1 MGWVRKVHNPCS
13 FGKCVVGTR
22 RGEIASEERPRQ
34 NGRKGDKLSI
44 PLPFDEAL
52 KAAMKVP
59 ADKLA
64 KPNGKKPKTAKKQPK
79 P

>member
-1 MGWVRKVHNPCS
+1 MWR
-13 FGKCVVGTR
+13 F
-22 RGEIASEERPRQ
+22 PRQ
-34 NGRKGDKLSI
+34 NGRNGDKLSI

-64 KPNGKKPKTAKKQPK
+64 KPDGKKPKTARKRSKS
-79 P
+79 

>member
-1 MGWVRKVHNPCS
+1 MADSPGSSRRK
-13 FGKCVVGTR
+13 
-22 RGEIASEERPRQ
+22 Q
-34 NGRKGDKLSI
+34 NGKLSI

-64 KPNGKKPKTAKKQPK
+64 KPTGKKPKPRKRAKKP
-79 P
+79 

>member
-1 MGWVRKVHNPCS
+1 MLSPGRYLASPTPTALRLRGRLPCP
-13 FGKCVVGTR
+13 
-22 RGEIASEERPRQ
+22 RG
-34 NGRKGDKLSI
+34 SI

-64 KPNGKKPKTAKKQPK
+64 KPNGKKPKKAKKAK
-79 P
+79 KAKK

>member
-1 MGWVRKVHNPCS
+1 MDFPELVRPISVRPTECQ
-13 FGKCVVGTR
+13 
-22 RGEIASEERPRQ
+22 RGFE
-34 NGRKGDKLSI
+34 LSI

-64 KPNGKKPKTAKKQPK
+64 KPNGKTAKPPK
-79 P
+79 RAKKP

>member
-1 MGWVRKVHNPCS
+1 MADEPPSSRN
-13 FGKCVVGTR
+13 GKL
-22 RGEIASEERPRQ
+22 
-34 NGRKGDKLSI
+34 KI
-44 PLPFDEAL
+44 PLPFDDAL

-64 KPNGKKPKTAKKQPK
+64 KPNGKKPRAAKTQPK

>member
-1 MGWVRKVHNPCS
+1 MAKS
-13 FGKCVVGTR
+13 D
-22 RGEIASEERPRQ
+22 ERPRQ
-34 NGRKGDKLSI
+34 NGRNGDKLSI

-59 ADKLA
+59 ADKLP

>member
-1 MGWVRKVHNPCS
+1 MGMAKGDES
-13 FGKCVVGTR
+13 G
-22 RGEIASEERPRQ
+22 ERPRQ
-34 NGRKGDKLSI
+34 NGKLKI

-64 KPNGKKPKTAKKQPK
+64 KPNSKKGKPRRRAKKS
-79 P
+79 

>member
-1 MGWVRKVHNPCS
+1 MSDEKQP
-13 FGKCVVGTR
+13 
-22 RGEIASEERPRQ
+22 SEEPV
-34 NGRKGDKLSI
+34 KGKSRHGKLSV

-64 KPNGKKPKTAKKQPK
+64 KPSGKKRKPIKKPH
-79 P
+79 